1 VSDDQAQIRALL
13 ADVTAGYRARDAGQ
27 IVASYAPDIV
37 MYSLATPLRSRRG
50 DLLDIGGGRKV
61 DLTTAEGVQVWLD
74 GFGDA
79 PFDYEIRDLEVEA
92 GGDVAYAHGLAR
104 MGPEGV
110 FSMWLRV
117 TFGLRKTE
125 GRWQIADLH
134 GSVPFYMDQTF
145 KAAVDLQP

>member
-1 VSDDQAQIRALL
+1 MPDDQAQIRGLL
-13 ADVTAGYRARDAGQ
+13 ADVTAGYRAKDAGQ

-37 MYSLATPLRSRRG
+37 M
-50 DLLDIGGGRKV
+50 V
-61 DLTTAEGVQVWLD
+61 
-74 GFGDA
+74 
-79 PFDYEIRDLEVEA
+79 A

-104 MGPEGV
+104 MGPAGV

-117 TFGLRKTE
+117 TFGLRKTG
-125 GRWQIADLH
+125 GRWQIAHLH